1 MFANRTQAGRKLAL
15 KLKDYQG
22 ADAVVIALPRG
33 GVVVGYEIARILSLP
48 LDIMTIRKIGHPMNP
63 EYAIGAID
71 ESGVSLLNEAEAATI
86 DQNWLAEESKRQ
98 MDEAKRRNS
107 TYRKNNQRPAL
118 KDKVVIIADDGIA
131 TGFTMR
137 LAVKTISKE
146 RPKKIIVAVPVAP
159 PESLLELRKEGADKI
174 IVLENPEE
182 FMGAVG
188 AHYQEFEQVQDDEV
202 IRLLQDAHGARNK
215 NKD

>member
-1 MFANRTQAGRKLAL
+1 MFANRTQAGQKLAL

-22 ADAVVIALPRG
+22 TDAVVIALPRG
-33 GVVVGYEIARILSLP
+33 GVVVGFEIARILSLP
-48 LDIMTIRKIGHPMNP
+48 LDIMIIRKIGHPMNP
-63 EYAIGAID
+63 EYAVGAID
-71 ESGVSLLNEAEAATI
+71 ESGVSLLNEAEAAAI

-98 MDEAKRRNS
+98 MDEAKRRSS

-159 PESLLELRKEGADKI
+159 PESLLELQKEGADKI